1 MVTAPPA
8 ETTLR
13 RVSLADAAYDV
24 LQQAILRGELPP
36 GEELSAV
43 ALAERYHVSRTPI
56 TEALQRLTHD
66 GLVLQEPHRQPRVVK
81 LQRSDVVEIYEM
93 RAQLEAAAA
102 ERAAS
107 RIAPAV
113 CDALEQ
119 RLNALGG
126 KALGGKG
133 LSAKRKPENWAELA
147 IEFDL
152 QFHDAVA
159 EASGNGRLRDDIA
172 RYRRLVRCFCR
183 LTGNDD
189 NLHAAI
195 AEHRTI
201 LAALRARRPATARKA
216 MAAHIEKRLAA
227 VLAELYP
234 QAAARNS

>member
-1 MVTAPPA
+1 MVTAPPVD
-8 ETTLR
+8 TTLR

-43 ALAERYHVSRTPI
+43 ALAERYRVSRTPI

-102 ERAAS
+102 ERAAT
-107 RIAPAV
+107 RITPAV

-119 RLNALGG
+119 RLDALGG
-126 KALGGKG
+126 KA

-159 EASGNGRLRDDIA
+159 EACGNGRLRDDIA

-189 NLHAAI
+189 NLQAAI

-201 LAALRARRPATARKA
+201 LAALKARRPATARKA

-234 QAAARNS
+234 QAAARNA

>member
-1 MVTAPPA
+1 MVTATPA
-8 ETTLR
+8 DTTLK

-43 ALAERYHVSRTPI
+43 ALAERYRVSRTPI

-81 LQRSDVVEIYEM
+81 LERSDVVEIYEM
-93 RAQLEAAAA
+93 RAKLEAAAA

-107 RIAPAV
+107 RITPAV
-113 CDALEQ
+113 CEALDERLDALCGEQ
-119 RLNALGG
+119 
-126 KALGGKG
+126 
-133 LSAKRKPENWAELA
+133 KPSNWAELA

-183 LTGNDD
+183 LTGNDE
-189 NLHAAI
+189 NLQAAI

-201 LAALRARRPATARKA
+201 LAALKARRPATARKA
-216 MAAHIEKRLAA
+216 MAAHIEKRLVA